1 MSNESD
7 NKITSKLLRRRAFL
21 HGIVIPT
28 TKTVFT
34 GLLPV
39 VFAYLMIYFVL
50 TSTSKDAKFFIVSS
64 FVLSSIFCWIFGWTF
79 YTEGH
84 LFVTQYLKSV
94 YMDFCGEEAIRKWFS
109 PSLKEI
115 SELIKHYDF
124 VYSINITYRIM
135 CVLIDWTIIKLF
147 IDWSA

>member
-1 MSNESD
+1 MNNKKD
-7 NKITSKLLRRRAFL
+7 NKITMKVLKLRSFL
-21 HGIVIPT
+21 HGIFIPT
-28 TKTVFT
+28 AKTTFI

-39 VFAYLMIYFVL
+39 IFIYFSL
-50 TSTSKDAKFFIVSS
+50 INNISKDADFFIISS
-64 FVLSSIFCWIFGWTF
+64 FIFSSIYCWIFGLVF

-94 YMDFCGEEAIRKWFS
+94 YMDFCEEEVIRKWFS
-109 PSLKEI
+109 TSLKEI

>member
-21 HGIVIPT
+21 HGIIIPT
-28 TKTVFT
+28 VKTIFT

-39 VFAYLMIYFVL
+39 VFAYLMIYFAL
-50 TSTSKDAKFFIVSS
+50 INTPKDAKYFIISS
-64 FVLSSIFCWIFGWTF
+64 FVFSSIFCWIFGLTF
-79 YTEGH
+79 YTKGH

-94 YMDFCGEEAIRKWFS
+94 YMDFCEEEVIRKWFS

>member
-1 MSNESD
+1 MNNKKD
-7 NKITSKLLRRRAFL
+7 NKITMKVLKLRSFL
-21 HGIVIPT
+21 HGIFIPT
-28 TKTVFT
+28 SKTVFI

-39 VFAYLMIYFVL
+39 IFIYFSL
-50 TSTSKDAKFFIVSS
+50 FNTSKDANFFIISS
-64 FVLSSIFCWIFGWTF
+64 FIFSSIFCWIFGLAF

-94 YMDFCGEEAIRKWFS
+94 YMDFCEEEVIRKWFS

-124 VYSINITYRIM
+124 VYSINITYRIV
-135 CVLIDWTIIKLF
+135 CVLIDWAIIKLF

>member
-28 TKTVFT
+28 VKTVFT

-39 VFAYLMIYFVL
+39 VFSYLMIYFIL
-50 TSTSKDAKFFIVSS
+50 INTSKDAKFFTVSS

-84 LFVTQYLKSV
+84 LFVTQYLRSV
-94 YMDFCGEEAIRKWFS
+94 YMDFCEEEVIRKWFS